1 LDRLAAD
8 AYTDWFIK
16 NDRCAVL
23 AQVFWAFRWQC
34 YSHKKN
40 LI

>member
-8 AYTDWFIK
+8 AYIDWSIK

-23 AQVFWAFRWQC
+23 AQVFWLS
-34 YSHKKN
+34 YS
-40 LI
+40 